1 MGVPGMNWVDYAFIL
16 TAYVVASGI
25 KGLTGIGFSTSCL
38 PIMALRLDLKIAIPL
53 VIVPSVV
60 SNLVVMLQAGRFR
73 EAISRF
79 WPLYVASI
87 PGLLIGLTILVS
99 IDVDIAKAILGLVL
113 ISYALWA
120 LRNSSFSLSGE
131 WERLL
136 KMPAGF
142 CTGFVNGLTG
152 SQVMPVLPYLLSLDL
167 NKSAFIQAI
176 NISFTLSSM
185 IMLVGMNRLGHL
197 SLDVLLIAVCGLI
210 PVLLS
215 VYLAGRLQRRLTG
228 AFHRTL
234 VLSFLLA
241 MGVILL
247 SKTIL

>member
-1 MGVPGMNWVDYAFIL
+1 MDWVDYLFIFL
-16 TAYVVASGI
+16 AYVVAGSI

-53 VIVPSVV
+53 VIVPSIV
-60 SNLVVMLQAGRFR
+60 SNLVVILQAGRFR
-73 EAISRF
+73 EAVSRF
-79 WPLYVASI
+79 WPLYLASM
-87 PGLLIGLTILVS
+87 PGLIIGLTILVT
-99 IDVDIAKAILGLVL
+99 IDAGVTKAILGVVL

-120 LRNSSFSLSGE
+120 LRNKTFLLSLE

-136 KMPAGF
+136 KMPVGF

-152 SQVMPVLPYLLSLDL
+152 SQVMPVLPYMLSLNL
-167 NKSAFIQAI
+167 NKKAFVQSI
-176 NISFTLSSM
+176 NISFTLSSL
-185 IMLVGMNRLGHL
+185 IMLVGMNRFGHL
-197 SLDVLLIAVCGLI
+197 SLDTLLTAFGGLI

-215 VYLAGRLQRRLTG
+215 VTLAGKLQGRLTG

-234 VLSFLLA
+234 VLSFLLV

-247 SKTIL
+247 LKALL

>member
-1 MGVPGMNWVDYAFIL
+1 MDWVDYVFIL
-16 TAYVVASGI
+16 TAYIVASGI

-53 VIVPSVV
+53 VIVPSVA

-73 EAISRF
+73 EAVRRF
-79 WPLYVASI
+79 WPLYLASI
-87 PGLLIGLTILVS
+87 PGLIIGLTILVT

-120 LRNSSFSLSGE
+120 LRNRAFSLSVE

-142 CTGFVNGLTG
+142 CTGLVNGLTG
-152 SQVMPVLPYLLSLDL
+152 SQVMPVLPYILSLNL
-167 NKSAFIQAI
+167 NKNAFVQSI
-176 NISFTLSSM
+176 NISFTLSSL
-185 IMLVGMNRLGHL
+185 IMLVGMNRLGYL
-197 SLDVLLIAVCGLI
+197 SFNTFLIALGGLL
-210 PVLLS
+210 PVLLT
-215 VYLAGRLQRRLTG
+215 VYLAGRLQGRLTG

-234 VLSFLLA
+234 VLTFLLV
-241 MGVILL
+241 MGLILL
-247 SKTIL
+247 VKTLL

>member
-1 MGVPGMNWVDYAFIL
+1 MDWVDYVFIL
-16 TAYVVASGI
+16 TAYIVASGI

-53 VIVPSVV
+53 VIVPSVA

-73 EAISRF
+73 EAVRRF
-79 WPLYVASI
+79 WPLYLASI
-87 PGLLIGLTILVS
+87 PGLILGLTILVT

-120 LRNSSFSLSGE
+120 LRNRAFSLSVE

-142 CTGFVNGLTG
+142 CTGLVNGLTG
-152 SQVMPVLPYLLSLDL
+152 SQVMPVLPYILSLNL
-167 NKSAFIQAI
+167 NKNAFVQSI
-176 NISFTLSSM
+176 NISFTLSSL
-185 IMLVGMNRLGHL
+185 IMLVGMNRLGYL
-197 SLDVLLIAVCGLI
+197 SLNTFLIALGGLL
-210 PVLLS
+210 PVLLT
-215 VYLAGRLQRRLTG
+215 VYLAGRLQGRLTG

-234 VLSFLLA
+234 VLTFLLV
-241 MGVILL
+241 MGLILL
-247 SKTIL
+247 VKTLL

>member
-1 MGVPGMNWVDYAFIL
+1 MDWVDYAFIL

-73 EAISRF
+73 EAVSRF
-79 WPLYVASI
+79 WPLYLASM
-87 PGLLIGLTILVS
+87 PGLIIGLTVLVA
-99 IDVDIAKAILGLVL
+99 IDGDIAKAILGLVL

-120 LRNSSFSLSGE
+120 LGNKTFSLSVE

-152 SQVMPVLPYLLSLDL
+152 SQVMPVLPYLLSLKLDK
-167 NKSAFIQAI
+167 NAFVQSI
-176 NISFTLSSM
+176 NISFTLSSL
-185 IMLVGMNRLGHL
+185 IMLVGMNRFGHL
-197 SLDVLLIAVCGLI
+197 SLNTLLTALGGLI
-210 PVLLS
+210 PVLLT
-215 VYLAGRLQRRLTG
+215 VYLAGRLQGRLTG

-234 VLSFLLA
+234 VLSFLLV
-241 MGVILL
+241 MGLILL
-247 SKTIL
+247 VKTLC

>member
-1 MGVPGMNWVDYAFIL
+1 MDWVDYAFIL
-16 TAYVVASGI
+16 MAYLVAGGI

-53 VIVPSVV
+53 VIVPSIV

-73 EAISRF
+73 EALRRF

-120 LRNSSFSLSGE
+120 LRNKTFALSAAL
-131 WERLL
+131 ERLL
-136 KMPAGF
+136 KMPTGF

-152 SQVMPVLPYLLSLDL
+152 SQVMPVLPYLLSLEL
-167 NKSAFIQAI
+167 KKSAFIQAI
-176 NISFTLSSM
+176 NISFTLSSLV
-185 IMLVGMNRLGHL
+185 MLVGMNRLGHL
-197 SLDVLLIAVCGLI
+197 SLNTFLTAFGGLV
-210 PVLLS
+210 PVLLT
-215 VYLAGRLQRRLTG
+215 VYLAGRLQGRLTG
-228 AFHRTL
+228 AIHRTL
-234 VLSFLLA
+234 VLTFLLV
-241 MGVILL
+241 MGLVLL
-247 SKTIL
+247 VKTLF

>member
-1 MGVPGMNWVDYAFIL
+1 MDWVDYVFIL
-16 TAYVVASGI
+16 TAYIVASGI

-53 VIVPSVV
+53 VIVPSVA

-73 EAISRF
+73 EAVRRF
-79 WPLYVASI
+79 WPLYLASI
-87 PGLLIGLTILVS
+87 PGLIIGLTILVT

-120 LRNSSFSLSGE
+120 LRNRAFSLSVE

-142 CTGFVNGLTG
+142 CTGLVNGLTG
-152 SQVMPVLPYLLSLDL
+152 SQVMPVLPYILSLNL
-167 NKSAFIQAI
+167 NKNAFVQSI
-176 NISFTLSSM
+176 NISFTLSSL
-185 IMLVGMNRLGHL
+185 IMLVGMNRLGYL
-197 SLDVLLIAVCGLI
+197 SLNTFLIALGGLL
-210 PVLLS
+210 PVLLT
-215 VYLAGRLQRRLTG
+215 VYLAGRLQGRLTG

-234 VLSFLLA
+234 VLTFLLV
-241 MGVILL
+241 MGLILL
-247 SKTIL
+247 VKTLL

>member
-1 MGVPGMNWVDYAFIL
+1 MDWVDYAFIL

-53 VIVPSVV
+53 VIVPSIV
-60 SNLVVMLQAGRFR
+60 SNLVVMFQAGRFR
-73 EAISRF
+73 EAVSRF
-79 WPLYVASI
+79 WPLYLASM
-87 PGLLIGLTILVS
+87 PGLIIGLTILFT

-120 LRNSSFSLSGE
+120 LRSKTFLLSVE

-136 KMPAGF
+136 KIPAGF

-152 SQVMPVLPYLLSLDL
+152 SQVMPVLPYLLSLNL
-167 NKSAFIQAI
+167 NKNAFVQSI
-176 NISFTLSSM
+176 NISFTLSSL
-185 IMLVGMNRLGHL
+185 IMLIGMNRLGHL
-197 SLDVLLIAVCGLI
+197 SLDILLTAFCGLL
-210 PVLLS
+210 PVLLT
-215 VYLAGRLQRRLTG
+215 VPVAGRLQSRLTG

-234 VLSFLLA
+234 VLTFLLV
-241 MGVILL
+241 MGLILL
-247 SKTIL
+247 VKTLV

>member
-1 MGVPGMNWVDYAFIL
+1 MDWVDYAFIL

-53 VIVPSVV
+53 VIVPSIV
-60 SNLVVMLQAGRFR
+60 SNLVVMLQAGRCR
-73 EAISRF
+73 EAVSRF
-79 WPLYVASI
+79 WPLYLASM
-87 PGLLIGLTILVS
+87 PGLIIGLTVLVA
-99 IDVDIAKAILGLVL
+99 IDGDIAKAILGLVL

-120 LRNSSFSLSGE
+120 LGNKTFSLSVE

-152 SQVMPVLPYLLSLDL
+152 SQVMPVLPYLLSLKLDK
-167 NKSAFIQAI
+167 NAFVQSI
-176 NISFTLSSM
+176 NISFTLSSL
-185 IMLVGMNRLGHL
+185 IMLVGMNRFGHL
-197 SLDVLLIAVCGLI
+197 SLNTVLTALGGLI
-210 PVLLS
+210 PVLLT
-215 VYLAGRLQRRLTG
+215 VYLAGRLQGRLTG

-234 VLSFLLA
+234 VLSFLLV
-241 MGVILL
+241 MGLILL
-247 SKTIL
+247 VKTLC

>member
-1 MGVPGMNWVDYAFIL
+1 MDWVDYAFIL

-53 VIVPSVV
+53 VIVPSIV

-73 EAISRF
+73 EAIIRF
-79 WPLYVASI
+79 WPLYLASL
-87 PGLLIGLTILVS
+87 PGLVIGLTILVA
-99 IDVDIAKAILGLVL
+99 IDADIAKAILGLVL

-120 LRNSSFSLSGE
+120 LRNKTFSLTVE

-152 SQVMPVLPYLLSLDL
+152 SQVMPVLPYLLSLNL
-167 NKSAFIQAI
+167 SKNAFVQSI
-176 NISFTLSSM
+176 NISFTLSSLV
-185 IMLVGMNRLGHL
+185 MLVGMSRLGHL
-197 SLDVLLIAVCGLI
+197 SLNTLLTAFGGLL
-210 PVLLS
+210 PVLLT
-215 VYLAGRLQRRLTG
+215 VYLAGRLQGRLTG

-234 VLSFLLA
+234 VLTFLLV
-241 MGVILL
+241 MGLILL
-247 SKTIL
+247 MKTLL